1 MYNQLL
7 IRKYYYENYCFSN
20 LCKKKR
26 SIESTPA
33 FGFAK
38 LNDTG
43 RQIADSFGYPQHS
56 YLKEDL
62 FKRQGFFE
70 RNSALTTALN
80 NGADFQTLCTDYG
93 CSKNGKANA
102 EFIRTQILSPKSA
115 SALKGLSEDSRS
127 AGLKSLFENNYD
139 NPELTK
145 KETDALLGLIS
156 ERIEPTQYAQYAGL
170 IKVGALGRNQRR
182 QDPDGSIKA
191 EAFKR

>member
-1 MYNQLL
+1 MK
-7 IRKYYYENYCFSN
+7 ITVSPISVKN
-20 LCKKKR
+20 LSVK
-26 SIESTPA
+26 STPA

-43 RQIADSFGYPQHS
+43 RQIADSFGFTQHPF
-56 YLKEDL
+56 LNEKL

-70 RNSALTTALN
+70 RKSALTTELN

-127 AGLKSLFENNYD
+127 AGLKLLFENNYD

-145 KETDALLGLIS
+145 KETDALLELIS
-156 ERIEPTQYAQYAGL
+156 NSIETTVYAQYAGL
-170 IKVGALGRNQRR
+170 IKVGA
-182 QDPDGSIKA
+182 DK
-191 EAFKR
+191 